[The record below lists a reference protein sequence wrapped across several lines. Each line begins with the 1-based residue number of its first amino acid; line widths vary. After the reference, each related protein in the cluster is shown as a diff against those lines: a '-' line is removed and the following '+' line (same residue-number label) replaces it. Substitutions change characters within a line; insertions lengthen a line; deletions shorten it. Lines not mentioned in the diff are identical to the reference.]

1 MMEKRT
7 VDETTLTKRQMEVL
21 KLRNEG
27 LSQEEIAKRFG
38 QTKQNIS
45 AIERMA
51 WANVKKAENT
61 IKFVKLLEAP
71 IWFSVEEN
79 IDLDEIVGRIFSEAD
94 KAKIHMT
101 YDSLSLAMK
110 IREEARDKIKHR
122 VILRRFEIGV
132 TREGGIILI

>member
-1 MMEKRT
+1 MTKMDA
-7 VDETTLTKRQMEVL
+7 DETTLTWRQMEVL

-27 LSQEEIAKRFG
+27 YLQAEIAKKFG
-38 QTKQNIS
+38 KTKQNIS
-45 AIERMA
+45 TIEKMA
-51 WANVKKAENT
+51 WANVKKAGNT

-79 IDLDEIVGRIFSEAD
+79 TDLNEIVGRIFSEAD

-122 VILRRFEIGV
+122 LILKGFEIGINK
-132 TREGGIILI
+132 EGEMILI

>member
-1 MMEKRT
+1 MK
-7 VDETTLTKRQMEVL
+7 VKY
-21 KLRNEG
+21 KL
-27 LSQEEIAKRFG
+27 F
-38 QTKQNIS
+38 
-45 AIERMA
+45 
-51 WANVKKAENT
+51 KAQ
-61 IKFVKLLEAP
+61 

-79 IDLDEIVGRIFSEAD
+79 TDLDEVFRRIFSEAN

-122 VILRRFEIGV
+122 AILRRFEIDV

>member
-1 MMEKRT
+1 MTKMDT
-7 VDETTLTKRQMEVL
+7 DETTLTERQMEVL

-27 LSQEEIAKRFG
+27 YSQAEIAKKFG
-38 QTKQNIS
+38 KTKQNIS
-45 AIERMA
+45 TIEKMA

-71 IWFSVEEN
+71 IWFNVAEN
-79 IDLDEIVGRIFSEAD
+79 TDLDEIVGRIFSEAD

-122 VILRRFEIGV
+122 LILKGFEIGINKAG
-132 TREGGIILI
+132 EMILV

>member
-1 MMEKRT
+1 MTKMDT
-7 VDETTLTKRQMEVL
+7 DETTLTERQMEVL

-27 LSQEEIAKRFG
+27 YSQAEIAKKFG
-38 QTKQNIS
+38 KTKQNIS
-45 AIERMA
+45 TIEKMA

-71 IWFSVEEN
+71 IWFNVAEN
-79 IDLDEIVGRIFSEAD
+79 TDLDEIVGRIFSEAD

-122 VILRRFEIGV
+122 LILKGFEIGINKDG
-132 TREGGIILI
+132 EMILV

>member
-1 MMEKRT
+1 MTKMDT
-7 VDETTLTKRQMEVL
+7 DETILTERQMEVL

-27 LSQEEIAKRFG
+27 YSQAEIAKKFEK
-38 QTKQNIS
+38 TKQNIS
-45 AIERMA
+45 TIEKMA

-61 IKFVKLLEAP
+61 LKFVKLLEAP
-71 IWFSVEEN
+71 IWFSVAEN
-79 IDLDEIVGRIFSEAD
+79 TDLDEIVGRIFSEAD

-122 VILRRFEIGV
+122 LILKGFEIGINK
-132 TREGGIILI
+132 EGEMILV

>member
-1 MMEKRT
+1 
-7 VDETTLTKRQMEVL
+7 
-21 KLRNEG
+21 
-27 LSQEEIAKRFG
+27 
-38 QTKQNIS
+38 
-45 AIERMA
+45 MA

-71 IWFSVEEN
+71 IWFNVAEN
-79 IDLDEIVGRIFSEAD
+79 TDLDEIVGRIFSEAD

-122 VILRRFEIGV
+122 LILKGFEIGINKDG
-132 TREGGIILI
+132 EMILV

>member
-1 MMEKRT
+1 MTKMDA
-7 VDETTLTKRQMEVL
+7 DETTLTWRQMEVL

-27 LSQEEIAKRFG
+27 YSQAEIAKKFG
-38 QTKQNIS
+38 KTKQNIS
-45 AIERMA
+45 TIEKMA
-51 WANVKKAENT
+51 WANVKKAGNT

-79 IDLDEIVGRIFSEAD
+79 TDLNEIVGRIFSEAD

-122 VILRRFEIGV
+122 LILKGFEIGINKDG
-132 TREGGIILI
+132 EMILI